1 MYIPKAHL
9 FRNIYFPNVYILRYI
24 FFPFLCFD
32 RIAGIQRYRLSP
44 GECVSCSAA
53 EVGVGIFYWTSPSPF

>member
-32 RIAGIQRYRLSP
+32 RIAGIQRYRTLQVF
-44 GECVSCSAA
+44 VSLWGFVLNKMSC
-53 EVGVGIFYWTSPSPF
+53 